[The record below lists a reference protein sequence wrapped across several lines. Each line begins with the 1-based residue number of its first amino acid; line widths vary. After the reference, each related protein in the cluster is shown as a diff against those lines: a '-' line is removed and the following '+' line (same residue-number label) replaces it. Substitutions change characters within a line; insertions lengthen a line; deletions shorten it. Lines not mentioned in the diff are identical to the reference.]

1 MVYMGVE
8 VIACN
13 KIYGDGVKAI
23 AAACVK
29 VTTTTGVKAIATV
42 GIPHLLTT
50 PNGLWCTIDV
60 M

>member
-50 PNGLWCTIDV
+50 PNGL
-60 M
+60 